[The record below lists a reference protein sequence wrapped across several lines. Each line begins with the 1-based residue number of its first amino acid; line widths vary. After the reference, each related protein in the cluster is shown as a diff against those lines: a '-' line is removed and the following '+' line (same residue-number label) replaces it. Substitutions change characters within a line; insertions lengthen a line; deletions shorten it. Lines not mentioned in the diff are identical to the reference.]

1 MMFYLRRQGAGLS
14 GDTLSS
20 SRRNKVG
27 RYQPWSPR
35 LGQYEEEET
44 DPSGSAC

>member
-1 MMFYLRRQGAGLS
+1 MPFYLRRQDAGLS

-20 SRRNKVG
+20 SRESRVG
-27 RYQPWSPR
+27 RYQPWSPQPNR
-35 LGQYEEEET
+35 YEEEGK